1 MNVSL
6 HRVKA
11 MGGDIFKTEILLD
24 IFMKK
29 LYRPAKTIP
38 QNDLACRDSEITTG

>member
-1 MNVSL
+1 MQQDVGAVHPMNVGL

-11 MGGDIFKTEILLD
+11 MRGDILKSEILLD

-29 LYRPAKTIP
+29 LNVPLRRP
-38 QNDLACRDSEITTG
+38 L